1 MSRSGVR
8 CATRA
13 ERREDGVTPQQWE
26 RVRALFHEAVEQ
38 PVDQRRRFVRE
49 ASEDDPS
56 VIGEVESLFRA
67 HSDADKFLDD
77 AALAA
82 LALPQALTT
91 TRLPQGT
98 RLGSF
103 EILEL
108 LGAGGMGEVYR
119 RATRGSIE
127 RLPSKCSPPISRVTP
142 TRTSGSSARHAA
154 SRG

>member
-1 MSRSGVR
+1 M
-8 CATRA
+8 
-13 ERREDGVTPQQWE
+13 TPQQWE

-38 PVDQRRRFVRE
+38 LVDQRRRFVRE

-56 VIGEVESLFRA
+56 VIGEVESLLRA

-82 LALPQALTT
+82 LALP
-91 TRLPQGT
+91 RPSRPRGC
-98 RLGSF
+98 RRGPGSVRSRSS
-103 EILEL
+103 EL

-119 RATRGSIE
+119 ARDTRLDRAVAIKVLSTHLAGHTDAHRAVRARG
-127 RLPSKCSPPISRVTP
+127 TQ
-142 TRTSGSSARHAA
+142 A